1 MRHRF
6 AGKQL
11 SRSPSHRRA
20 MRRNMAASLIEHGS
34 IRTTKTKAKELRRF
48 VERLITTAT
57 RNTLHARRQVLK
69 MIQNRHA
76 VDAEERDFT
85 EPWVKK
91 IEKGRTILDVL
102 FDDVAPRY
110 ADRPGGYT
118 RIIRISDR
126 RIGDAGEQVI
136 LQLVEESSAEASS
149 GPKRRRR
156 RAAKRHEAAAA
167 VTTAPA
173 ATETTAQ
180 EQEPTEEAP
189 EEQATGESST
199 TEEAPRTESAEQEQ
213 PDEPEES
220 DEKA

>member
-11 SRSPSHRRA
+11 SRTPSHRKA

-34 IRTTKTKAKELRRF
+34 IRTTKVKAKELRRF
-48 VERLITTAT
+48 VERLITTA
-57 RNTLHARRQVLK
+57 RRDTLHARRQVLK
-69 MIQNRHA
+69 MIRNRHA
-76 VDAEERDFT
+76 VEPEDRDYT
-85 EPWVKK
+85 EPWIKK
-91 IEKGRTILDVL
+91 VRKSGRTILDVL
-102 FDDVAPRY
+102 FEDVAPRY

-136 LQLVEESSAEASS
+136 LQLVEESSAEESS

-167 VTTAPA
+167 VAAAPA
-173 ATETTAQ
+173 ASQPADD
-180 EQEPTEEAP
+180 EPADEAP
-189 EEQATGESST
+189 ADEEPPADADQADAPEQD
-199 TEEAPRTESAEQEQ
+199 EADAA
-213 PDEPEES
+213 EES
-220 DEKA
+220 DEK